1 MCKLVL
7 YKETNPNFNVL
18 LLNQNSNQTLWTIH
32 KLHIHSPSVS
42 IHWPLVLPVALSTKQ
57 SSHGPLSPQW
67 IPSNWHPCRIH
78 VYNWPPYL
86 WSQAT
91 LLAKFQ
97 SSRIRKCIL
106 QMTVWLSWR
115 TYIFIIW
122 TMDINFNFLS
132 VLDWHSEGV
141 KDSVS
146 VRTGT

>member
-42 IHWPLVLPVALSTKQ
+42 IHLPLVLSVALSTKQ

-67 IPSNWHPCRIH
+67 IPSNWHPRSIH

-106 QMTVWLSWR
+106 QMTVWLSRR

-146 VRTGT
+146 VRTDT